1 MDLFRYF
8 IRFLYKIR
16 WYLIILPIISLI
28 VAWFLTRNMEHIYDT
43 NTTIYTGMIT
53 GYNLEGTTGSVG
65 GNSQTNITN
74 LMLIVTTDNTIHEVA
89 LRLFGRCMMY
99 GNPNKDNNYISAE
112 HFRQLNATVPPEVKA
127 LINRNSEDQTYANLK
142 AYEKPTQNN
151 YIFGLLNYHQYFGID
166 NITSRL
172 KVLQLD
178 QSDIIDIGYSANDAG
193 IAFNT
198 LDILNKVFAR
208 QYQQLRF
215 GETNNVI
222 RFFEKEVARL
232 YKVLSNAEDD
242 LIRYNI
248 SKKIINYEEQ
258 TKALTGLEAQQQ
270 NFRNDQLMN
279 YTTSKALLDYLE
291 RQLGN
296 RAQVIRSNREFT
308 NQVRD
313 ISRIQSR
320 ISNLRIMSSEGGGQN
335 NESQEELAKAQ
346 RDLQKAT
353 GRVTQLTKDIEA
365 STFSTETGVKA
376 NDMLERWLEQLLL
389 MEKTKAEMTAT
400 DIMKENLERQYLFYA
415 PIGATIERKVRHIS
429 FIEGNYMEMLKAL
442 NAARMRQRNLQMST
456 ATLRVLNPPMF
467 PLNAQP
473 TNRIMILLGSL
484 LLTFMLTALWFLII
498 EMLDRTLRDRMRSER
513 ITQIPV
519 MGCFPKESNLRY
531 RRFNKTI
538 ADMAMKQLS
547 KSLLPHFKEGQ
558 QNVLNFFKEGQ
569 QNVLNLIST
578 DSGNGKSYLAQELEN
593 YWISIGLEVR
603 RLTYDEDFLA
613 EDSKFILAKDIK
625 DLCPDILPNEI
636 AIVEYPN
643 MDDNSISPAL
653 LNMGTIN
660 LMVTRANRTWKDIDQ
675 KALKELQTML
685 DDDHKDTLFM
695 YLTEASRYAVEE
707 FVGQLPPYTRF
718 NNFVYRISQLGLTA
732 TENEHSL

>member
-28 VAWFLTRNMEHIYDT
+28 VAWFMTRNMEHIYDT

-53 GYNLEGTTGSVG
+53 GYNLEGTGSVG

-89 LRLFGRCMMY
+89 LRLFSRCMMY
-99 GNPNKDNNYISAE
+99 GNSNKDNNYITAE

-142 AYEKPTQNN
+142 AYEKPSQNN
-151 YIFGLLNYHQYFGID
+151 YLFGLLNYHQYFGID

-208 QYQQLRF
+208 QYQQLRY

-232 YKVLSNAEDD
+232 YKILSNAEDD

-248 SKKIINYEEQ
+248 SKRIINYEEQ

-296 RAQVIRSNREFT
+296 RAQVIRSNKEFT

-400 DIMKENLERQYLFYA
+400 DIMKDNLERQYLFYA
-415 PIGATIERKVRHIS
+415 PIGATIDRKVRHIS

-473 TNRIMILLGSL
+473 TNRIMVLLGSL

-513 ITQIPV
+513 ITKIPV

-547 KSLLPHFKEGQ
+547 KSLLPH
-558 QNVLNFFKEGQ
+558 FKEGQ

-613 EDSKFILAKDIK
+613 EDSKFILAKGIK

-636 AIVEYPN
+636 AIIEYPN

-660 LMVTRANRTWKDIDQ
+660 LMVTRANRTWKDVDQ
-675 KALKELQTML
+675 KALKELQSML
-685 DDDHKDTLFM
+685 DEEHKNTLFM

-707 FVGQLPPYTRF
+707 FVGQLPPYTQF

-732 TENEHSL
+732 IENQHSL

>member
-28 VAWFLTRNMEHIYDT
+28 VAWFMTRNMEHIYDT

-53 GYNLEGTTGSVG
+53 GYNLEGTGSVG

-89 LRLFGRCMMY
+89 LRLFSRCMMY
-99 GNPNKDNNYISAE
+99 GNSNKDNNYISAE

-142 AYEKPTQNN
+142 AYEKPSQNN
-151 YIFGLLNYHQYFGID
+151 YLFGLLNYHQYFGID

-208 QYQQLRF
+208 QYQQLRY

-232 YKVLSNAEDD
+232 YKILSNAEDD

-248 SKKIINYEEQ
+248 SKRIINYEEQ

-296 RAQVIRSNREFT
+296 RAQVIRSNKEFT

-400 DIMKENLERQYLFYA
+400 DIMKDNLERQYLFYA
-415 PIGATIERKVRHIS
+415 PIGATIDRKVRHIS

-473 TNRIMILLGSL
+473 TNRIMVLLGSL

-513 ITQIPV
+513 ITKIPV

-547 KSLLPHFKEGQ
+547 KSLLPH
-558 QNVLNFFKEGQ
+558 FKEGQ

-613 EDSKFILAKDIK
+613 EDSKFILAKGIK

-636 AIVEYPN
+636 AIIEYPN

-660 LMVTRANRTWKDIDQ
+660 LMVTRANRTWKDVDQ
-675 KALKELQTML
+675 KALKELQSML
-685 DDDHKDTLFM
+685 DDEHKNSLFM

>member
-8 IRFLYKIR
+8 VRFLYKIR
-16 WYLIILPIISLI
+16 WYLVILPMIALI
-28 VAWFLTRNMEHIYDT
+28 VAWFMTRNMERIYDT

-53 GYNLEGTTGSVG
+53 GYNLEGSGAVG

-74 LMLIVTTDNTIHEVA
+74 LMLIITTDNTIHEVS

-112 HFRQLNATVPPEVKA
+112 HFRQLNATVPAEVKA
-127 LINRNSEDQTYANLK
+127 LINHNSEAQTYANLK
-142 AYEKPTQNN
+142 AYEKPSQDNFL
-151 YIFGLLNYHQYFGID
+151 FGILNYHPYFGI
-166 NITSRL
+166 NSITSRL
-172 KVLQLD
+172 KVLQLNG
-178 QSDIIDIGYSANDAG
+178 SDIIDIGYSANDAG
-193 IAFNT
+193 IAYNT
-198 LDILNKVFAR
+198 LDILNEVFAR
-208 QYQQLRF
+208 QYQQIRF

-232 YKVLSNAEDD
+232 YKILTNAEDD

-248 SKKIINYEEQ
+248 SKRIINYGEQ

-279 YTTSKALLDYLE
+279 YTTSKALMDYLE

-296 RAQVIRSNREFT
+296 RAQVIRSNKEFT

-320 ISNLRIMSSEGGGQN
+320 ISNLRLMSSETGAQN

-353 GRVTQLTKDIEA
+353 SRVTQLTKDIEA
-365 STFSTETGVKA
+365 STYSTETGVQA
-376 NDMLERWLEQLLL
+376 NSMIDRWLEQILLL
-389 MEKTKAEMTAT
+389 EKTKAEMTAT
-400 DIMKENLERQYLFYA
+400 DIMKNNLDRQYLFYA
-415 PIGATIERKVRHIS
+415 PIGATLDRKDRHIG

-442 NAARMRQRNLQMST
+442 NAARLRQRNLQMST

-473 TNRIMILLGSL
+473 TNRLMILLGAFF
-484 LLTFMLTALWFLII
+484 LTFALTTLWFLII
-498 EMLDRTLRDRMRSER
+498 ELLDRTLRDRMRSER
-513 ITQIPV
+513 ITKIPV

-547 KSLLPHFKEGQ
+547 KALLPHFKEGQ
-558 QNVLNFFKEGQ
+558 QNVLN
-569 QNVLNLIST
+569 LLST

-593 YWISIGLEVR
+593 YWISIGLQVR

-625 DLCPDILPNEI
+625 DLCPDILPDEI
-636 AIVEYPN
+636 AIIEYPN
-643 MDDNSISPAL
+643 LDDNSISPAL
-653 LNMGTIN
+653 LNMGTVN

-675 KALKELQTML
+675 KALKEVQAML
-685 DDDHKDTLFM
+685 DEEHKDTLFM

-707 FVGQLPPYTRF
+707 FVGQLPPYTKF
-718 NNFVYRISQLGLTA
+718 NNFVYRMSQLGLTA
-732 TENEHSL
+732 IENEHAK